1 MPILCEICFTA
12 CNRKSFI
19 DSPADDIFIIFAYG
33 SEMSYKDSLGI
44 SIFLIKGV
52 IEIFIF
58 VIQTW
63 RFIMQ

>member
-12 CNRKSFI
+12 CNRKKFHKI
-19 DSPADDIFIIFAYG
+19 APLMTFFIIFAYG

-52 IEIFIF
+52 IEILSSSFKLGGL
-58 VIQTW
+58 
-63 RFIMQ
+63 